1 MMDAREFFRITP
13 RNVVGVVSMAL
24 LFLGYHVVRIQLT
37 KLDEDIVYAHYQESI
52 NATRMFDAKTLCAM
66 MHKDYRAVDVART
79 PRGEQRVVLDQTQ
92 ACDATRE
99 SMKMMKKIVAAT
111 KIEPEFKYTIESV
124 TVSPDEREATV
135 KIRASMRI
143 GKRLSVAT
151 TGTETLVRRWGQ
163 VYSTYTDTRS
173 TVSMR

>member
-13 RNVVGVVSMAL
+13 RNIAGVVSMAL
-24 LFLGYHVVRIQLT
+24 LVLGYHVTRIQLT

-66 MHKDYRAVDVART
+66 MDKDYRMVDVAKT
-79 PRGEQRVVLDQTQ
+79 PRGEQRIVMDQAQ

-99 SMKMMKKIVAAT
+99 SMKMMKKLVAAT
-111 KIEPEFKYTIESV
+111 KLEPEFKYTIESV
-124 TVSPDEREATV
+124 EVSPDRKEANV

-143 GKRLSVAT
+143 GKQLSVT
-151 TGTETLVRRWGQ
+151 TAGTETLVRRWGQ
-163 VYSTYTDTRS
+163 VYSTFTDTRS

>member
-1 MMDAREFFRITP
+1 MMNAREFFRITP
-13 RNVVGVVSMAL
+13 RNIAGVVSMLL
-24 LFLGYHVVRIQLT
+24 LFAGYHVVRIQMT

-66 MHKDYRAVDVART
+66 MDKDYRGVDVLKTPQGEKRT
-79 PRGEQRVVLDQTQ
+79 LINQVQ

-111 KIEPEFKYTIESV
+111 KLEPEFKYTIESV
-124 TVSPDEREATV
+124 ELSPDRKEASV

-143 GKRLSVAT
+143 GKQLSVST
-151 TGTETLVRRWGQ
+151 TGTETLVRRWGN
-163 VYSTYTDTRS
+163 VYSTFTNTRS
-173 TVSMR
+173 TVSVR